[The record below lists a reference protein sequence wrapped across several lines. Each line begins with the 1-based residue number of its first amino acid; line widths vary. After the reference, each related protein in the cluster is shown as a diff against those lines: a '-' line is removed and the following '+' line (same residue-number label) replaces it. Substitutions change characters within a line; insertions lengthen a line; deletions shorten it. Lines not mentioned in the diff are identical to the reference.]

1 LRKPNFFILGAPK
14 CGTTSLAAWLSRH
27 PNIFVSEEKEPHF
40 FNTDDRQHISSLAEY
55 ESLFLRASDRH
66 KAVGE
71 ASVWYLSSAKA
82 VENILRY
89 QPRAKFIVMVRNPME
104 MAPALHS
111 EMVLSGHEDIRDF
124 RKAWDIQAER
134 KEGRALPAFSWA
146 RRRFLYGEVCK
157 LGSQLER
164 LLSMVPAPR
173 VHVVVL
179 DELAAEP
186 RQEYLR
192 VLRFLGV
199 EDDVRLQFPVYN
211 SAKNIRWPRFTRIVF
226 ILGQIRRKVG
236 MKTGLSL
243 WKRFARLN
251 QIEMPRVPLPR
262 DMENRLHSYFL
273 EDIKLLEHL
282 CGKNFEHWLG
292 S

>member
-1 LRKPNFFILGAPK
+1 MRKPNFFILGAPK

-199 EDDVRLQFPVYN
+199 EDDGRLQFPVYN

-226 ILGQIRRKVG
+226 ILGQIRRKAG

-251 QIEMPRVPLPR
+251 QYEMPRTPLPR
-262 DMENRLHSYFL
+262 DMENLLRSYFL
-273 EDIKLLEHL
+273 EDIRLLEHL
-282 CGKNFEHWLG
+282 CGKNFEHWLR

>member
-199 EDDVRLQFPVYN
+199 EDDGRLQFPVYN

-226 ILGQIRRKVG
+226 ILGQIRRKAG

-251 QIEMPRVPLPR
+251 QYEMPRTPLPR
-262 DMENRLHSYFL
+262 DMENLLRSYFL
-273 EDIKLLEHL
+273 EDIRLLEHL
-282 CGKNFEHWLG
+282 CGKNFEHWLR

>member
-1 LRKPNFFILGAPK
+1 MRKPNFFILGAPK

-40 FNTDDRQHISSLAEY
+40 FNTDDRQNVSSLAEY
-55 ESLFLRASDRH
+55 ESLFVRASDRH

-82 VENILRY
+82 VENILCY
-89 QPRAKFIVMVRNPME
+89 EPRAKFIVMVRNPME

-179 DELAAEP
+179 DELATEP

-199 EDDVRLQFPVYN
+199 EDDGRLQFPVYN